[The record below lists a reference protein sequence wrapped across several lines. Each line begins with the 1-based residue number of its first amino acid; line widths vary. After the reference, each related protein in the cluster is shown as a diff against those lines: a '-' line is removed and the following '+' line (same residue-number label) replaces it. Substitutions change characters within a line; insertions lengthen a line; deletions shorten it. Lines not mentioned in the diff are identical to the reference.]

1 MPYFWSS
8 FRLSSILSLQESY
21 FSLSVYLEEK
31 EEKEKEKK
39 EEEEEVGET
48 KGERGLTCTNLKLNN
63 HLTPEAHRH
72 RLQI

>member
-21 FSLSVYLEEK
+21 SSLSIYLEEE

-39 EEEEEVGET
+39 EEEEAEGET
-48 KGERGLTCTNLKLNN
+48 KGERGLACTNLKLNH
-63 HLTPEAHRH
+63 HLTPKAHRH

>member
-21 FSLSVYLEEK
+21 SSLSVYLEEE

-39 EEEEEVGET
+39 EEEEEEGKRRE
-48 KGERGLTCTNLKLNN
+48 KGD
-63 HLTPEAHRH
+63 
-72 RLQI
+72 